1 MTSLTSHILTEV
13 ENLLRNKK
21 FSEALNKLKKV
32 DPSSLEREEHG
43 YYCILLAEVDLY
55 REDYAIDCI
64 DEAVEIF
71 RFSRDTE
78 KFARAKFLKGWSLSL
93 SGKFGEAKEI
103 LLEAYANYLRCH
115 NLHQAARV
123 LNRLS
128 FVVFH
133 SGNIETTIDNLKKCL
148 DIYDRLGDSV
158 RMAEVAHNLAYV
170 YFACGNLSKSLSTY
184 DSYPVTVQ
192 DHGEKPVANYYY
204 MSAVLHALK
213 GDMEAA
219 RTAIAKSKPYLD
231 KYVREKAV
239 YFENLGLISI
249 LAKEFTEAEKAL
261 KSGLE
266 ISFGIAP
273 ESALVS
279 QIKRLYADL
288 YVATNKLDLAERY
301 ASEALAVAEKLNEL
315 VEVAACWRVLAQIE
329 AHRENESTAREY
341 FRKAIDLFHRVESRY
356 ELAVTRYLAAT
367 SGLYHNGE
375 RSALLYLAREYFES
389 EDVTHYID
397 KVNTQLRRITLPRKP
412 VNKSGEIIPTIIAV
426 NEQMKKL
433 IAFAEHIAE
442 SEMAV
447 LLTGET
453 GTGKD
458 LLARY
463 IHHCSGRP
471 GEFVAVNASAIPV
484 SMIESELFGCKQGA
498 FTGAN
503 KDRSGLFEQAEN
515 GTFYLDEVSDA
526 SVELQAKLLQVLE
539 TRQVR
544 RLGENK
550 LRPVAFR
557 LIAASNH
564 DLHQRMKDNQF
575 RCDLYHRLN
584 EIQIELPPLRQ
595 RKDDIPHLVEHFLT
609 FAGFD
614 LTKNRS
620 QRDIER
626 LCKILNQRPWPGNIR
641 QLRAEVRHLWL
652 LSHGDLSQMINL
664 AVESELTSEP
674 EQLLEVLERTNWNR
688 REASRIMGV
697 SEGTIRNRIK
707 KYDLR
712 RELKIS

>member
-1 MTSLTSHILTEV
+1 MTSLASHILTKAED
-13 ENLLRNKK
+13 LLRNKK
-21 FSEALNKLKKV
+21 FPEALDHLKKI
-32 DPSSLEREEHG
+32 DPSSLGKEEYG
-43 YYCILLAEVDLY
+43 YYCILLAEVGLY
-55 REDYAIDCI
+55 REDYAVDGI

-93 SGKFGEAKEI
+93 EGKFGEAKEI

-115 NLHQAARV
+115 NLPQAARV

-170 YFACGNLSKSLSTY
+170 YFASGNLNKSLSTY
-184 DSYPVTVQ
+184 DAYPVTVEV
-192 DHGEKPVANYYY
+192 HGEKPVANYYF

-213 GDMEAA
+213 GDLETA
-219 RTAIAKSKPYLD
+219 RTAIAKSKPYLGT
-231 KYVREKAV
+231 YAREKAV
-239 YFENLGLISI
+239 YSENLGLLSI
-249 LAKEFTEAEKAL
+249 LARDFAEAEKAL

-266 ISFGIAP
+266 ISLEIAP

-279 QIKRLYADL
+279 QIKRLLADL
-288 YVATNKLDLAERY
+288 YVAVNRLDLAERY
-301 ASEALAVAEKLNEL
+301 ATEALAVAEKLNEL
-315 VEVAACWRVLAQIE
+315 VEVAACWRVFAQIE
-329 AHRENESTAREY
+329 AHRGNESTAREY
-341 FRKAIDLFHRVESRY
+341 FRKAIDLFHRVGSRY

-367 SGLYHNGE
+367 SGLYYNGE

-397 KVNTQLRRITLPRKP
+397 KVNTQLRRIALPRKP
-412 VNKSGEIIPTIIAV
+412 VNRSGEISPTIIAV
-426 NEQMKKL
+426 SSHMKKL
-433 IAFAEHIAE
+433 IAFAEHIAA
-442 SEMAV
+442 SEMSV

-463 IHHCSGRP
+463 IHHCCGRP

-515 GTFYLDEVSDA
+515 GTFYLDEVCDA
-526 SVELQAKLLQVLE
+526 SGELQAKLLQVLE

-550 LRPVAFR
+550 SRPVAFR

-575 RCDLYHRLN
+575 RRDLYYRLN
-584 EIQIELPPLRQ
+584 EIHIELPPLRH

-620 QRDIER
+620 HREIER
-626 LCKILNQRPWPGNIR
+626 LSKILSERPWPGNIR

-652 LSHGDLSQMINL
+652 LSHGDLSQMIDL
-664 AVESELTSEP
+664 AVESEPTAEP
-674 EQLLEVLERTNWNR
+674 ERLLEVLEQTNWNR
-688 REASRIMGV
+688 REAARVLGV

-712 RELKIS
+712 EELKIG